1 MNDVKIGSYRFI
13 AEYKDT
19 KSESPKLDIID
30 GIRLFPLRF
39 GIYRFSEKAKAS
51 TYPAGKF
58 TYIDGRGG
66 AIPVVKDYGYQLSP
80 MILRNGWIYVYSHN
94 TQSVYIYECLN
105 NKYTLKGIKKKD
117 NESTK
122 KDIMYKHINH
132 KNDFI
137 SLLSED
143 EVRLFYTSIELS
155 DSFINETY
163 FEKGP
168 IGSRFNCKEWSD
180 GQTKSDIERRHV
192 DADSIWFMPDNT
204 MTSKDEYANA
214 ITCDYKHIIDSAKIQ
229 YQTKRTKF
237 RDVFFVLDDPL
248 GCVEQLIHDLN
259 DARINNEAL
268 IRSVRTGVSPKD
280 IKKLLMKSAGMR
292 VTKNEENGC
301 LLSDMDLFNWGDST
315 PQKEEIEQA
324 QYIHTLALYL
334 YNFVYSKE
342 ENHLKAGAKAL
353 DRNSIEKLLAVNER
367 RESRERIENLRKL
380 IALYINSPIFTR
392 FCEWFTVNTV
402 NIASDEKDVM
412 HSEMKFK
419 VQSSIMTILLAL
431 SPVPHIN
438 DKAMDLPDAYKDYSD
453 PCSSTL
459 KSIFDAFVGEGDNKV
474 GLLLKDIPTL
484 ASLNLDIARDTNP
497 AYKEKDSAG
506 LDISINGFFLLIDN
520 AINTFWR
527 IAYETRK
534 TRLVIDKFL
543 IDRDNLFIQFDKGEV
558 TKYLNK
564 NGRTRLD
571 DTIIEDKGY
580 IRIKVKKAEDLTKPI
595 YIKTI
600 KKNPHKY
607 QRTLKRIS
615 CQKSYLAILS
625 FIQISA
631 FIEGYSKENVW
642 YKTAAQI
649 ISFTSAAAAIQ
660 RRFIEAGI
668 DLRASVSTQQALIYQ
683 KPLERIRTQITVLG
697 IIGMF
702 ADAATAALEA
712 YERGIKYDNDA
723 ATFYYISATAY
734 SVGGGLTILSLA
746 SEYIW
751 INPWIIFALAAI
763 GFLSSSLATFF
774 TDSDIETFIKQTVLY
789 EDITNKLSGEPY
801 EQIQK
806 LSSIEIRS
814 KVFDNGFY
822 DEEEN
827 KHIKALIDYRY
838 QVEAFLYTQ
847 AMMPFFSA
855 NITYRQ
861 YDRVSSTDS
870 FVYIP
875 PYDEIEIDIYSDI
888 TQMAMN
894 LSGIKM
900 RVRLVKKQKFGK
912 NRYFD
917 IDLKEVQS
925 QDYTHNLVPQNSPT
939 PIMTHNY
946 YRYTFRDRDTSN
958 SFYASKDLYILLYVS
973 FRHNDGSITP
983 MPRNGQ
989 ETYLIYRYKVDIP
1002 HAPLDTQKRYYP
1014 EAKTIL
1020 EQVYISPDSEEIWN
1034 F

>member
-117 NESTK
+117 NASTK

-259 DARINNEAL
+259 DARINHEAL

-292 VTKNEENGC
+292 VSKSEENGC

-497 AYKEKDSAG
+497 AYKEKDSVG
-506 LDISINGFFLLIDN
+506 VNTIINGFFLLIDN

-527 IAYETRK
+527 KAYEVNK
-534 TRLVIDKFL
+534 TELVVKKFL
-543 IDRDNLFIQFDKGEV
+543 IDKDNLLIRFDKGEV
-558 TKYLNK
+558 TKYLNDK
-564 NGRTRLD
+564 GRTRLD
-571 DTIIEDKGY
+571 DTIIEGKGY
-580 IRIKVKKAEDLTKPI
+580 IRIKVKNAEDLTKPV

-600 KKNPHKY
+600 KKNPTKFEK
-607 QRTLKRIS
+607 TCKLIS

-631 FIEGYSKENVW
+631 FIEGYSKENDGIK
-642 YKTAAQI
+642 KTAQI
-649 ISFTSAAAAIQ
+649 ISFISAASAIQ

-697 IIGMF
+697 AIGMF
-702 ADAATAALEA
+702 ADAAVAIRDTI
-712 YERGIKYDNDA
+712 ERLQKDDNDA
-723 ATFYYISATAY
+723 ATFYLISAAALLT
-734 SVGGGLTILSLA
+734 GGTLSLLSIKVA
-746 SEYIW
+746 CLGVPIL
-751 INPWIIFALAAI
+751 ILAAI
-763 GFLSSSLATFF
+763 GLISTIIANSLVDSS
-774 TDSDIETFIKQTVLY
+774 IESFIKQTVLY
-789 EDITNKLSGEPY
+789 EDITSKLSGEPY

-814 KVFDNGFY
+814 KVFDK
-822 DEEEN
+822 EEN

-855 NITYRQ
+855 NITYKQ
-861 YDRVSSTDS
+861 YDRVSSADS

-875 PYDEIEIDIYSDI
+875 PFDEIEIDIYSDI

-925 QDYTHNLVPQNSPT
+925 QYYTHNLVPQNSPT

-946 YRYTFRDRDTSN
+946 YRYTFRDIDTSN

-989 ETYLIYRYKVDIP
+989 ETYLIYKYKVDIP

-1020 EQVYISPDSEEIWN
+1020 EQVSISPDSEEIWN

>member
-117 NESTK
+117 NASTK

-259 DARINNEAL
+259 DARINHEAL

-292 VTKNEENGC
+292 VSKSEENGC
-301 LLSDMDLFNWGDST
+301 LLSDMDLFNWGNST
-315 PQKEEIEQA
+315 PQKEKIEQA

-506 LDISINGFFLLIDN
+506 LDISINSFLLLIDN

-534 TRLVIDKFL
+534 TELVVKKFL
-543 IDRDNLFIQFDKGEV
+543 IDKDNLLIQFDKGEV
-558 TKYLNK
+558 TKHLNK

-571 DTIIEDKGY
+571 DTIIEGKGN
-580 IRIKVKKAEDLTKPI
+580 IRIKVKKAEDLTKSV

-600 KKNPHKY
+600 KKNPTKFEK
-607 QRTLKRIS
+607 TCKLIS
-615 CQKSYLAILS
+615 CKKSYLAILS

-631 FIEGYSKENVW
+631 FIEGYSKENERE
-642 YKTAAQI
+642 KT
-649 ISFTSAAAAIQ
+649 ISQTVSFISAATSIQ

-668 DLRASVSTQQALIYQ
+668 DLRASVSTNQALIYQ
-683 KPLERIRTQITVLG
+683 KSLYLIRLQISILSIIGIFADTATAFFDGRERIKQ
-697 IIGMF
+697 
-702 ADAATAALEA
+702 
-712 YERGIKYDNDA
+712 YDNDA
-723 ATFYYISATAY
+723 ATFYYISAISY
-734 SVGGGLTILSLA
+734 SVGGVISLWGFKSSWA
-746 SEYIW
+746 GGPIAVL
-751 INPWIIFALAAI
+751 ICAIIGYVSGIIANLLI
-763 GFLSSSLATFF
+763 
-774 TDSDIETFIKQTVLY
+774 DSKIETFIKKTVLY
-789 EDITNKLSGEPY
+789 KDITSKLSGEPY

-814 KVFDNGFY
+814 KFFDKRFD

-827 KHIKALIDYRY
+827 KHIKTLIDYRY

-861 YDRVSSTDS
+861 YDRVSSADS

-925 QDYTHNLVPQNSPT
+925 QDYIHNLVPQNSPT
-939 PIMTHNY
+939 PIMANNY

-958 SFYASKDLYILLYVS
+958 SFYACKDLYILLYVS

-989 ETYLIYRYKVDIP
+989 ETYLIYKYKVDIP

-1020 EQVYISPDSEEIWN
+1020 EQVSISPDSEEIWN